1 MIIIYHRNK
10 DGEIVDCH
18 TAKKDRTIEELK
30 EMVENYNKKDKKET
44 IERRF
49 AYIEEVDE
57 NSLEAYLYGRYQ
69 KQKEF
74 AKENLRY
81 ASECIRN
88 ALDVVDGIRLF

>member
-1 MIIIYHRNK
+1 MIIIYYRNN

-18 TAKKDRTIEELK
+18 TNKGDKTLEEIRK
-30 EMVENYNKKDKKET
+30 MADDYNKNEGRIEGRKKY
-44 IERRF
+44 

-57 NSLEAYLYGRYQ
+57 NSLAAYLYGRYQ